1 MLEGRCTHG
10 LALPLYGDRPSRGV
24 CGVCAHYDGPARGLG
39 DVVERAARVT
49 GVRRIVKTVE
59 QLTGKKCGCDARRA
73 ALNSEIPFKSA

>member
-1 MLEGRCTHG
+1 MLEGRCTNG

-49 GVRRIVKTVE
+49 GVRRVVKTVE

>member
-59 QLTGKKCGCDARRA
+59 RLTGRKCGCDARRA

>member
-1 MLEGRCTHG
+1 MLEGRCTNG
-10 LALPLYGDRPSRGV
+10 LALPLYGERPSKGV
-24 CGVCAHYDGPARGLG
+24 CRVCAHYDGPARGLG

-59 QLTGKKCGCDARRA
+59 QLTGKKCGCESRRA

>member
-1 MLEGRCTHG
+1 MLDGRCTNG

-49 GVRRIVKTVE
+49 GVRRVVKTVE

>member
-1 MLEGRCTHG
+1 MLDGRCTHG
-10 LALPLYGDRPSRGV
+10 LALPLYGDRPSKGV

-49 GVRRIVKTVE
+49 GVQRVVKTVE

>member
-1 MLEGRCTHG
+1 
-10 LALPLYGDRPSRGV
+10 
-24 CGVCAHYDGPARGLG
+24 
-39 DVVERAARVT
+39 VVERAARVT

>member
-1 MLEGRCTHG
+1 MLDGRCTNA

-49 GVRRIVKTVE
+49 GVQRVVKTVE